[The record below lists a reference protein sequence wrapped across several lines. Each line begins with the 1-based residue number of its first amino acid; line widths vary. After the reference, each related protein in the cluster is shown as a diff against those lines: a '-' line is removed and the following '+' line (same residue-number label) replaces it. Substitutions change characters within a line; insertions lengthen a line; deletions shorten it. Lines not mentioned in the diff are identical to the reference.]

1 MDSLTNS
8 RVDKFDIVLNWE
20 VIKALNM
27 CCYFKDKQNME
38 AQVQREAMQK
48 MKR

>member
-27 CCYFKDKQNME
+27 CSYFKDKQRLE
-38 AQVQREAMQK
+38 AQIHREQMQK
-48 MKR
+48 IKR